1 MPDSFSR
8 YEIYTS
14 VGSIYCYKGTNV
26 LRNRLQIRD
35 NELLKTIEADY
46 YSVRQAELL
55 KNPMRGNLTPNHL
68 CRIHEYFFGKLYTFA
83 GHYRREDIMKGKTR
97 FLPHQQISEK
107 LSMLLDLLQQ
117 ENYLTELPFDEY
129 LARASYYFA
138 ELNYI
143 HPFREGNG
151 RTTREFLRLLFLKSG
166 YVVSWNNVDRNTLL
180 DTMELS
186 LYDSSVLVPILR
198 QCIDL

>member
-55 KNPMRGNLTPNHL
+55 KNPVRGNLTPNHL

-83 GHYRREDIMKGKTR
+83 GHYRREDTQAM
-97 FLPHQQISEK
+97 
-107 LSMLLDLLQQ
+107 
-117 ENYLTELPFDEY
+117 Y
-129 LARASYYFA
+129 
-138 ELNYI
+138 
-143 HPFREGNG
+143 
-151 RTTREFLRLLFLKSG
+151 
-166 YVVSWNNVDRNTLL
+166 
-180 DTMELS
+180 
-186 LYDSSVLVPILR
+186 
-198 QCIDL
+198 